1 MKYLKDYS
9 LASTYIRLLIALAVL
24 LTFTLTSV
32 SVKAQCP
39 TTVLASDLRAPTK
52 IILSQNGNLLVA
64 EQGNGPNTGRIS
76 ILEPNNGERRT
87 LLDGLP
93 SAINNLGGFPAPSG
107 PSGLA
112 MRGRT
117 LFIAIGVG
125 DAALLGPFP
134 GTELPNPN
142 PSVADPKLSLGSTLQ
157 HERGEDGQRL
167 HTHRGRS
174 VRVEERGRASV
185 GQREG

>member
-1 MKYLKDYS
+1 MKRLKHS
-9 LASTYIRLLIALAVL
+9 LASTAVRLLIALALL

-76 ILEPNNGERRT
+76 ILDPSNGERRT

-93 SAINNLGGFPAPSG
+93 SAINNLGGE
-107 PSGLA
+107 
-112 MRGRT
+112 
-117 LFIAIGVG
+117 I
-125 DAALLGPFP
+125 
-134 GTELPNPN
+134 
-142 PSVADPKLSLGSTLQ
+142 
-157 HERGEDGQRL
+157 
-167 HTHRGRS
+167 
-174 VRVEERGRASV
+174 GRAHV
-185 GQREG
+185 

>member
-1 MKYLKDYS
+1 
-9 LASTYIRLLIALAVL
+9 
-24 LTFTLTSV
+24 
-32 SVKAQCP
+32 
-39 TTVLASDLRAPTK
+39 
-52 IILSQNGNLLVA
+52 LSQNGNLLVA

-76 ILEPNNGERRT
+76 ILDPSSGERRT

-125 DAALLGPFP
+125 DAALLGP
-134 GTELPNPN
+134 LPALKCQI
-142 PSVADPKLSLGSTLQ
+142 SA
-157 HERGEDGQRL
+157 RR
-167 HTHRGRS
+167 RRS
-174 VRVEERGRASV
+174 
-185 GQREG
+185 

>member
-1 MKYLKDYS
+1 MNYQKHHCLDS
-9 LASTYIRLLIALAVL
+9 LIIRRLIVLAVL
-24 LTFTLTSV
+24 LMFALTNV
-32 SVKAQCP
+32 SVAQCP

-76 ILEPNNGERRT
+76 ILDPSSGERRT

-142 PSVADPKLSLGSTLQ
+142 PSSPI
-157 HERGEDGQRL
+157 
-167 HTHRGRS
+167 
-174 VRVEERGRASV
+174 
-185 GQREG
+185 

>member
-1 MKYLKDYS
+1 MSRSESTALGTKFRIGHRRLIVKYLKDYS

-52 IILSQNGNLLVA
+52 IIMSKNGNLLVA
-64 EQGNGPNTGRIS
+64 EQGSGPNTGRIS
-76 ILEPNNGERRT
+76 ILDPSSGERRT

-117 LFIAIGVG
+117 LRG
-125 DAALLGPFP
+125 AARP
-134 GTELPNPN
+134 LPR
-142 PSVADPKLSLGSTLQ
+142 
-157 HERGEDGQRL
+157 H
-167 HTHRGRS
+167 
-174 VRVEERGRASV
+174 
-185 GQREG
+185 

>member
-1 MKYLKDYS
+1 V
-9 LASTYIRLLIALAVL
+9 T
-24 LTFTLTSV
+24 
-32 SVKAQCP
+32 VKAQCP

-76 ILEPNNGERRT
+76 ILDPSNGERRT

-93 SAINNLGGFPAPSG
+93 SAINNLGGEPAPSG

-125 DAALLGPFP
+125 DAALLVSS
-134 GTELPNPN
+134 
-142 PSVADPKLSLGSTLQ
+142 PSASATRRCSAPSPALNCQTL
-157 HERGEDGQRL
+157 
-167 HTHRGRS
+167 THRRRS
-174 VRVEERGRASV
+174 
-185 GQREG
+185 